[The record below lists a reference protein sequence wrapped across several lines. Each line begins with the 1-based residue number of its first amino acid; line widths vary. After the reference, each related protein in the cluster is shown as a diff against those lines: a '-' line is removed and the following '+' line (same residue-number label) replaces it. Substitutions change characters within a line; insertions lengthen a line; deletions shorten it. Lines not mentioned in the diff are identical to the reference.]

1 KGAEIA
7 DEAQADVVAVEFV
20 DLVRERAEEQLL
32 QRADFAGG
40 AFPVFAGEGEQGQ
53 RTDPAAAAE
62 LDARTHRLL
71 SRAVAER
78 ARPAPCARPAAVA
91 VHDDRDVPRKVGR
104 AFLTGHLGKPGRWL
118 RLPSARP
125 PSP

>member
-1 KGAEIA
+1 RARRVRDVPAPAVVDRDIHFERRVAGSLRHRGLHAVLQVGGKGAEIA

-78 ARPAPCARPAAVA
+78 ARPA
-91 VHDDRDVPRKVGR
+91 
-104 AFLTGHLGKPGRWL
+104 T
-118 RLPSARP
+118 
-125 PSP
+125 